1 FYSRSKDGHKDN
13 ANAFRF
19 EDKSGHEQIWIHA
32 EKNMD
37 TEVENCETHEV
48 GVDRKKTIG
57 RDENVTIKRHSNV
70 DVGVNATHK
79 TGEKHIINVGESQSV
94 LTMDKEGNVLLEAAT
109 SIKLKV
115 NDNYILIS
123 PAAIEIQ
130 VTEGS
135 ILAQSEDEAL
145 FKGTNFTSLGGGT
158 DAELKANDTV
168 SITGVNITDI
178 KGALIKVN
186 S

>member
-1 FYSRSKDGHKDN
+1 
-13 ANAFRF
+13 
-19 EDKSGHEQIWIHA
+19 
-32 EKNMD
+32 MD